1 MPSLVESVRGA
12 PLPGLG
18 HPAWVQVPRLL
29 QLGYDFWVTSS
40 SSKAGICMHIV
51 KF

>member
-1 MPSLVESVRGA
+1 MVEAVRRA
-12 PLPGLG
+12 PLARLG
-18 HPAWVQVPRLL
+18 HPAWVQVPRL

-40 SSKAGICMHIV
+40 SFKAGICMHIL